1 MRHAGARPAAP
12 TRPRD
17 PHLVNQRDQ
26 VLGVGVLA
34 WGEPGRQVAAAAV
47 ADRVD
52 LGGQP
57 AA

>member
-1 MRHAGARPAAP
+1 MGYAHARPTPP
-12 TRPRD
+12 TRTRD
-17 PHLVNQRDQ
+17 PHLIHQRDQ
-26 VLGVGVLA
+26 FAGVGVLA

-57 AA
+57 AP